1 MQAVSTMSTRQA
13 MAARKNSKD
22 VSVRPKAI
30 NARSR
35 PMRGAMTFQPNIT
48 RNIALSAD
56 GRRAVQVLTTPPLNI
71 SENTAMSQASNGGLY
86 GMSPPQDVGSIQS
99 PLLSID
105 TATIASRGSPLLLNH
120 GSPSHGS
127 SSATAMIVSMMV
139 LRFMSSVY
147 GGYACLC
154 VAVDVMS
161 VRPFIRQ
168 CRCLRR
174 CLRLCSTDLPS
185 DRRRVLC

>member
-71 SENTAMSQASNGGLY
+71 SENTAMSQVW
-86 GMSPPQDVGSIQS
+86 DV
-99 PLLSID
+99 
-105 TATIASRGSPLLLNH
+105 AA
-120 GSPSHGS
+120 
-127 SSATAMIVSMMV
+127 A
-139 LRFMSSVY
+139 
-147 GGYACLC
+147 
-154 VAVDVMS
+154 
-161 VRPFIRQ
+161 
-168 CRCLRR
+168 
-174 CLRLCSTDLPS
+174 
-185 DRRRVLC
+185 RRRQYPVAAVEHRYGHYSFARLALAVEPW